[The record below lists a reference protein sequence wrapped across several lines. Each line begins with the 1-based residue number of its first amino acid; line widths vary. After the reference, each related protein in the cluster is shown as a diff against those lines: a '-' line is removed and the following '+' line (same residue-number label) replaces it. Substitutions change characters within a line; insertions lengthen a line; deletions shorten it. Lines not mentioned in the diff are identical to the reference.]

1 MIVFLLLIFFGPFIV
16 TLHDSASEVVTSS
29 YCLKV
34 EIKQFSAKKE
44 KRPVSLE
51 LSTASLEDWGEVWH
65 LPVGRQGGEN
75 ERT

>member
-1 MIVFLLLIFFGPFIV
+1 MIVLLLIFFHSFIV
-16 TLHDSASEVVTSS
+16 TLHDSESEVVTSS

-34 EIKQFSAKKE
+34 EIKQYSAKKE

-51 LSTASLEDWGEVWH
+51 LNTASLEDWGEAWH
-65 LPVGRQGGEN
+65 LLVGRQEAEN

>member
-29 YCLKV
+29 YLKV

-51 LSTASLEDWGEVWH
+51 LSTASLEDWREVWH